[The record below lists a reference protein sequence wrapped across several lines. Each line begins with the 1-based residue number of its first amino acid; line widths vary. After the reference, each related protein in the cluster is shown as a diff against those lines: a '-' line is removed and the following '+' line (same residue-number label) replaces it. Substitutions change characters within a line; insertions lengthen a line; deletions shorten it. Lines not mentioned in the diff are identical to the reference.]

1 MDRQPSSR
9 GQAISS
15 LGRCQKGGSVAAR
28 VLVVDDTSSI
38 RFLLREVLPVHG
50 FEVVAEATSADEGIE
65 VAGREQPD
73 FVILDMEMPRSNGI
87 DAIEPIKAKAPNA
100 KIVMYSSHDSDRV
113 RDDALARGA
122 DAYLDKLAPMSEIAA
137 TMEKLWDNGDGDGSK
152 SRG

>member
-1 MDRQPSSR
+1 
-9 GQAISS
+9 
-15 LGRCQKGGSVAAR
+15 VAAR

-50 FEVVAEATSADEGIE
+50 FEVIAEATNAEEGIE

-73 FVILDMEMPRSNGI
+73 FVILDMQMPHRNGV

-100 KIVMYSSHDSDRV
+100 KIVMYSSDDSTRV
-113 RDDALARGA
+113 RNDALARGA

-137 TMEKLWDNGDGDGSK
+137 TMERLKNDGDEDGAK